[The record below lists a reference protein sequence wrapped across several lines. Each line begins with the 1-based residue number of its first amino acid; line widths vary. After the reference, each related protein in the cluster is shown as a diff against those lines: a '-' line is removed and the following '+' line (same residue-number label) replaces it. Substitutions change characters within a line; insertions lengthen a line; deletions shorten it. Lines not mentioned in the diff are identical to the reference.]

1 MYKDTIIALLAYI
14 KSVVPNLEVFDAIH
28 SFKEPDNYAS
38 LYILNITPTTPH
50 EHFTSTSIKDADTKN
65 FHYKETDYINIRV
78 DFRGVNCYENM
89 ASFKSSF
96 LKEIQRELLKEAG
109 FGYLGLSA
117 INPITSLR
125 DSRTKQG
132 MTTTLKLIGSSLV
145 TDESQIIKDFNIN
158 VSIEPTLN

>member
-1 MYKDTIIALLAYI
+1 MYKDTIIALSAYI
-14 KSVVPNLEVFDAIH
+14 KSVIPNLEVFDATH
-28 SFKEPDNYAS
+28 SFKEHDNYAS
-38 LYILNITPTTPH
+38 LYIVNITPTTPN
-50 EHFTSTSIKDADTKN
+50 ENFVSTSIKDADTKE
-65 FHYKETDYINIRV
+65 FHYKETNYISIRV
-78 DFRGVNCYENM
+78 DFRGTNSYVSM

-96 LKEIQRELLKEAG
+96 LKEAQRELLREAG

-125 DSRTKQG
+125 DSKTKQG